1 MQQSL
6 VFNERINSNNIIFY
20 IGFIKDNP
28 FNLRLTLNYLKN
40 IPIVNISNFISNII
54 ITLSQRHKFINFST
68 KVFIFS
74 TNPNYKDFYIPDK
87 YNNICSFE
95 INSSSNI
102 LNNINYWE
110 RWNIIN
116 PEINNILNLYFENLP
131 DTSFFINHID
141 LDLSTNFST

>member
-1 MQQSL
+1 MKLVQIQLSAMQQSL

-74 TNPNYKDFYIPDK
+74 TNPNYKDFYIQ
-87 YNNICSFE
+87 
-95 INSSSNI
+95 NI
-102 LNNINYWE
+102 LIFLQILKIFLIHLSLL
-110 RWNIIN
+110 IILISIYQQIFHTL
-116 PEINNILNLYFENLP
+116 EMKKIY
-131 DTSFFINHID
+131 
-141 LDLSTNFST
+141 